1 VRLLTFWQT
10 HASELGHLVAQ
21 HVALVVLSTAAAL
34 ALAVPLGIVAA
45 KRPRLGSPILGVANL
60 VQTIP
65 SLALFGFLLPLPFVG
80 GIGPR
85 AAIVALVLYAVLPIM
100 RTTVAGFHGID
111 PAVRE
116 AALAMGMRPWELL
129 RLIELPLAWPSM
141 LAGIR
146 VATVVGVGTAT
157 IAAAI
162 GAGGLGEYIFR
173 GLSMVDA
180 TVILA
185 GAVPSAALALLAD
198 GALALLQ
205 RRTRGRRRHG
215 LSTAVAAGALLLVAF
230 AGVSLALTG
239 RRTNA
244 VVVGSK
250 NFTEQILLGELMA
263 QALERYGGLTVD
275 RRLNLGGTFIC
286 DRALRAG
293 EIDVYV
299 EYTGTALSAIFK
311 QPVARDRRAV
321 LDTVR
326 ERYAASGR
334 TMLPSL
340 GFNNTFAMLVRGA
353 DARGLGLRSISDAVP
368 HARRWRAG
376 FGYEFLERADGF
388 PGLSRAYG
396 LGFAEAPRVMDLS
409 LTYRAVAGGQVDMIA
424 GDATAGLIA
433 ALDLAMLEDDRH
445 YFPPYDAVPVVHA
458 ATLLREPRIRTAIE
472 RLAGRIREAD
482 MRAMNYAVE
491 GDKQDPAV
499 VVRRFLDARA
509 RAPVS

>member
-1 VRLLTFWQT
+1 VRLLAFWQA
-10 HASELGHLVAQ
+10 HASELGHLMAQ
-21 HVALVVLSTAAAL
+21 HVALVVLSTATAL
-34 ALAVPLGIVAA
+34 AIAVPLGILSA
-45 KRPRLGSPILGVANL
+45 KRPRLGAPLLGFANL

-85 AAIVALVLYAVLPIM
+85 AAIVALVLYGVLPIM
-100 RTTVAGFHGID
+100 RTTVAGFQGID

-116 AALAMGMRPWELL
+116 AALAMGMRPFQQL
-129 RLIELPLAWPSM
+129 RIVELPLAWPSM

-173 GLSMVDA
+173 GLSMVDPV
-180 TVILA
+180 VILA
-185 GAVPSAALALLAD
+185 GAVPSAALALTAD
-198 GALALLQ
+198 GGLALLE
-205 RRTRGRRRHG
+205 RRTRRRR
-215 LSTAVAAGALLLVAF
+215 SRRVSRVALAGALVLVGL
-230 AGVSLALTG
+230 AGASLAVAS
-239 RRTNA
+239 RRTGA
-244 VVVGSK
+244 IVVGSK
-250 NFTEQILLGELMA
+250 NFTEQIILGELMA
-263 QALERYGGLTVD
+263 QSLERYGGLPVE

-286 DRALRAG
+286 DRAVRAG

-311 QPVARDRRAV
+311 EQVDRDRRRV

-326 ERYAASGR
+326 DRYASSGR
-334 TMLPSL
+334 AMLPPL

-353 DARGLGLRSISDAVP
+353 DARRLGLRTITDAVP
-368 HARRWRAG
+368 HARTWRAG

-388 PGLSRAYG
+388 PGLSRVYG
-396 LGFAEAPRVMDLS
+396 LRFAEAPRVMDLS
-409 LTYRAVAGGQVDMIA
+409 LTYRAVATRQVDMIA

-445 YFPPYDAVPVVHA
+445 YFPPYDAVPVVHT
-458 ATLLREPRIRTAIE
+458 ATLLREPRVRTALE
-472 RLAGRIREAD
+472 RLEGHIREAD

-491 GDKQDPAV
+491 GDKQDPAA
-499 VVRRFLDARA
+499 VVRRFLDTLGPGAG
-509 RAPVS
+509 S

>member
-1 VRLLTFWQT
+1 VKLLAFWQA

-21 HVALVVLSTAAAL
+21 HVALVVLSTATAMAL
-34 ALAVPLGIVAA
+34 AIPLGIVAA
-45 KRPRLGSPILGVANL
+45 KRPRLGAPLLAFANL

-85 AAIVALVLYAVLPIM
+85 AAIVALVLYGVLPIM
-100 RTTVAGFHGID
+100 RTTVAGFQSID
-111 PAVRE
+111 PSVRE

-129 RLIELPLAWPSM
+129 RIVELPLAWPSM

-185 GAVPSAALALLAD
+185 GAVPSAGLALLAD

-205 RRTRGRRRHG
+205 RRTGGRRHNR
-215 LSTAVAAGALLLVAF
+215 LSRPVIAAATAMLAIAA
-230 AGVSLALTG
+230 VSLALTS
-239 RRTNA
+239 RRTGA
-244 VVVGSK
+244 IVIGSK

-263 QALERYGGLTVD
+263 QTLERHGGVTVD

-293 EIDVYV
+293 EIDLYV

-311 QPVARDRRAV
+311 QPVAGDRRAV

-326 ERYAASGR
+326 EHYAASGR
-334 TMLPSL
+334 TMLAAL

-388 PGLSRAYG
+388 PGLSRVYG
-396 LGFAEAPRVMDLS
+396 LQFAEAPRVMDLS
-409 LTYRAVAGGQVDMIA
+409 LTYRAVAGRQVDMIA

-482 MRAMNYAVE
+482 MRSMNYAVE
-491 GDKQDPAV
+491 GEKRDPAV
-499 VVRRFLDARA
+499 VVARFLDTL
-509 RAPVS
+509 APPPGS

>member
-1 VRLLTFWQT
+1 
-10 HASELGHLVAQ
+10 
-21 HVALVVLSTAAAL
+21 
-34 ALAVPLGIVAA
+34 
-45 KRPRLGSPILGVANL
+45 
-60 VQTIP
+60 
-65 SLALFGFLLPLPFVG
+65 
-80 GIGPR
+80 
-85 AAIVALVLYAVLPIM
+85 
-100 RTTVAGFHGID
+100 
-111 PAVRE
+111 
-116 AALAMGMRPWELL
+116 MGMRPFELL

-185 GAVPSAALALLAD
+185 GAVPSAALALVAD

-205 RRTRGRRRHG
+205 RRTRGRRRRG
-215 LSTAVAAGALLLVAF
+215 VSTVLAAGALVLVTF
-230 AGVSLALTG
+230 AGVSLALTS

-250 NFTEQILLGELMA
+250 NFTEQIILGELLA
-263 QALERYGGLTVD
+263 QTLERYGGLTVD

-286 DRALRAG
+286 DRAVRAG

-311 QPVARDRRAV
+311 QPVASDRRAV
-321 LDTVR
+321 LATVQ
-326 ERYAASGR
+326 EQYAATGR
-334 TMLPSL
+334 AMLPAL
-340 GFNNTFAMLVRGA
+340 GFNNTFAMLVRGD
-353 DARGLGLRSISDAVP
+353 DARRLGLRTISDAVP
-368 HARRWRAG
+368 HARGWRAG

-396 LGFAEAPRVMDLS
+396 LQFAAAPRVMDLS
-409 LTYRAVAGGQVDMIA
+409 LTYRAVATRQVDMIA

-433 ALDLAMLEDDRH
+433 ALDLVMLDDDRH

-458 ATLLREPRIRTAIE
+458 ATLLREPRVRTALG
-472 RLAGRIREAD
+472 RLAGRIHEAD
-482 MRAMNYAVE
+482 MRSMNYAVE
-491 GDKQDPAV
+491 GEKRDASAV
-499 VVRRFLDARA
+499 VRHFLDGLEPA
-509 RAPVS
+509 SGS

>member
-1 VRLLTFWQT
+1 VRLLAFW
-10 HASELGHLVAQ
+10 HAHAGEVGHLLLQ
-21 HVALVVLSTAAAL
+21 HVALVVVSTAAAV

-45 KRPRLGSPILGVANL
+45 KRPQVGAPIIGIANL

-85 AAIVALVLYAVLPIM
+85 AAIVALVLYAVLPIL
-100 RTTVAGFHGID
+100 RTTVAGFQGID

-116 AALAMGMRPWELL
+116 AALAVGMRPLELL
-129 RLIELPLAWPSM
+129 RLVELPLAWPSM

-146 VATVVGVGTAT
+146 VATVIGVGTAT

-185 GAVPSAALALLAD
+185 GAVPSATLALVADGGLALL
-198 GALALLQ
+198 L
-205 RRTRGRRRHG
+205 RRTRARRRRRRVPATIAAIAAVLLG
-215 LSTAVAAGALLLVAF
+215 GSVVALSSRG
-230 AGVSLALTG
+230 S
-239 RRTNA
+239 NA

-250 NFTEQILLGELMA
+250 NVTEQIILGELMA
-263 QALERYGGLTVD
+263 QALERYGGLSVD

-293 EIDVYV
+293 ELDVYV
-299 EYTGTALSAIFK
+299 EYTGTALTAIFK
-311 QPVARDRRAV
+311 ERAQQDSGAV
-321 LDTVR
+321 LERVR
-326 ERYAASGR
+326 HAYASTGR
-334 TMLPSL
+334 TMLEPL
-340 GFNNTFAMLVRGA
+340 GFNNTFAILVRGA
-353 DARGLGLRSISDAVP
+353 EARRLGLRTISDAVP
-368 HARRWRAG
+368 HARNWHAA

-388 PGLSRAYG
+388 PGLSRVYG
-396 LGFAEAPRVMDLS
+396 LQFAGTPRIMDLS
-409 LTYRAVAGGQVDMIA
+409 LTYRALASRQVDLIA

-433 ALDLAMLEDDRH
+433 ALDLTMLEDDRR

-458 ATLLREPRIRTAIE
+458 ATLLREPRIRTALH
-472 RLAGRIREAD
+472 RLAGRVREAD

-491 GDKQDPAV
+491 GGKQDPAT
-499 VVRRFLDARA
+499 VVRQFLDRFE
-509 RAPVS
+509 